1 MEHNLT
7 ILNKRQEK
15 ILALVDQNTRISV
28 AQLIEGLR
36 LGFIRASKVTTN
48 RDLQKLIKS
57 GFIVRQAKARA
68 TFYELSP
75 HYKFIKPIDIWAYFQ
90 IELDKRQ
97 GKERFDFRVFDGLR
111 DIFLQEENNYLLAL
125 NRKYSENVLRLSP
138 TLQKKEFERLMIEL
152 SWKSSQIEGN
162 TYTLLETESLIKEQ
176 KEAAGHRK
184 EEAVM
189 ILNHKKTL
197 EYIEN
202 HKDNFKDITVTKI
215 EDIHYLLTK
224 DLGISRNIRKTAV
237 GIVGTKYHPL
247 DNEFQIKEAL
257 EETCSMV
264 NQEKNYFAKA
274 LLLSVMIAY
283 IQPFE
288 DGNKR
293 TSRLTSNAILM
304 AYDICLLSYRSVDE
318 GEYKKAVIL
327 FYEQLNISYFKKLFI
342 DQFEFAIKNYFI
354 A

>member
-1 MEHNLT
+1 MDHNLI

-36 LGFIRASKVTTN
+36 LDFIRASKVTIN

-75 HYKFIKPIDIWAYFQ
+75 RCKFIKPIDIQAYFQ
-90 IELDKRQ
+90 IEPDKRQ
-97 GKERFDFRVFDGLR
+97 AKERFDSRVFDVLK
-111 DIFLQEENNYLLAL
+111 DVFLPEENNYLLAL
-125 NRKYSENVLRLSP
+125 NQKYSENVLRLSP

-176 KEAAGHRK
+176 KEAVGHRK

-197 EYIEN
+197 EYIRN

-224 DLGISRNIRKTAV
+224 DLEISRNIRKTAV

-257 EETCSMV
+257 EKTCGMV

-283 IQPFE
+283 VQPFE

-304 AYDICLLSYRSVDE
+304 AYDICPLSYRSVDE